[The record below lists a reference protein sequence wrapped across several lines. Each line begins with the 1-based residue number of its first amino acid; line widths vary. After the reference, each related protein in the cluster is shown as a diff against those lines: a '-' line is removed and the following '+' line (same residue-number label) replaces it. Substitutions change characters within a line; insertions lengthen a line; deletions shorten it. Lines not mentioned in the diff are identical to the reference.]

1 MTRTNDGSLAA
12 GGQVTWE
19 SFLRVPGPGQ
29 HVAQCYTDPAF
40 LVRAVSKY
48 AGEGLRRGDAVL
60 LVATPAHALAITRR
74 LRTDGHPV
82 TDCTRRGQLVL
93 LDAEETL
100 GRFLVDGEPDRARF
114 RAVIGGAVAACKA
127 AGRGR
132 VRAFG
137 EMVDLL
143 RRTSLAAALRL
154 ETLWNELLDAE
165 GIALVCGYSIDT
177 FAPGV
182 YGGLLQRVLSA
193 HSHLVPVEDY
203 ARLDRAVDQAYVE
216 VFGSRQD
223 ATTLRRAFLAHYPR
237 TAAMPEAQ
245 AAILAARDFVPALAA
260 DTLLERVRHHYENP
274 TATAA

>member
-1 MTRTNDGSLAA
+1 
-12 GGQVTWE
+12 
-19 SFLRVPGPGQ
+19 
-29 HVAQCYTDPAF
+29 
-40 LVRAVSKY
+40 
-48 AGEGLRRGDAVL
+48 
-60 LVATPAHALAITRR
+60 
-74 LRTDGHPV
+74 
-82 TDCTRRGQLVL
+82 
-93 LDAEETL
+93 
-100 GRFLVDGEPDRARF
+100 
-114 RAVIGGAVAACKA
+114 
-127 AGRGR
+127 
-132 VRAFG
+132 
-137 EMVDLL
+137 MVNLL

-154 ETLWNELLDAE
+154 EALWNELLDAE

-177 FAPGV
+177 FAPGA

-203 ARLDRAVDQAYVE
+203 ARLHRAVDQAYVE